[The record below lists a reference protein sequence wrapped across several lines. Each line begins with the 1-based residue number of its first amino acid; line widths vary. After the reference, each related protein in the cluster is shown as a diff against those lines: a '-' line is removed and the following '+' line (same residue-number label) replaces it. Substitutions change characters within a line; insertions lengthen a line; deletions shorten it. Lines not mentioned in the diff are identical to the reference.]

1 MRNGWRRAGVHGN
14 ERLTA
19 ATAAVLF
26 VLLAAEGVTIVF
38 LRPLLTAHVF
48 IGVLLIPPV
57 LLKIGSTSYRAAS
70 YYRRRPAYR
79 SRGAPHPVL
88 RWTGPLVVASTVT
101 VLASGVALV
110 LVPPGRAGL
119 LVGLHKGSFVGW
131 FGLMTVHVLGHLRQ
145 TAVLTREE
153 WLTPADQSARVAGRA
168 TRRLVLA
175 AALAVGLVV
184 AVASLPLAGP
194 WLHWLTVR
202 GRG

>member
-1 MRNGWRRAGVHGN
+1 MRNGRGRAGVHGN

-26 VLLAAEGVTIVF
+26 VLLAAEGATIVF
-38 LRPLLTAHVF
+38 LRPLFTAHVF
-48 IGVLLIPPV
+48 IGVLLIPPA
-57 LLKIGSTSYRAAS
+57 LLKIGSTTYRAAS
-70 YYRRRPAYR
+70 YYRHRPAYR
-79 SRGAPHPVL
+79 SRGTPHPIL

-110 LVPPGRAGL
+110 VVPPSRAGL
-119 LVGLHKGSFVGW
+119 LVGLHKGSFVAW
-131 FGLMTVHVLGHLRQ
+131 FGLMTIHVLGHLRQ
-145 TAVLTREE
+145 TAMLTREE
-153 WLTPADQSARVAGRA
+153 WLAPRNRPGRVAGRV
-168 TRRLVLA
+168 TRQLAVA

-184 AVASLPLAGP
+184 AVATLPLAGP